1 MQEPLLHNSVTTED
15 EKSMGIYN
23 HVTCNGILGKQQPY
37 ILCCAHLI
45 RKGLKYSDHLVIV

>member
-15 EKSMGIYN
+15 EKAMGIYN
-23 HVTCNGILGKQQPY
+23 HVAHNGVLDKQEPY

-45 RKGLKYSDHLVIV
+45 RKGLKYSGHPVII

>member
-1 MQEPLLHNSVTTED
+1 MQEPLLHNSITTED

-23 HVTCNGILGKQQPY
+23 HVACNGILGKQQPY